1 MGDQQRFGRAAAP
14 RSARARPQCAAP
26 LPRAGPP
33 PSAAPRQPAQH
44 TRLRVASAADRTD
57 VQTQTLQRLRAHRLE
72 VGVVVVHPW
81 LMHVQTRSC
90 QAGGSVVRGGTR
102 SPGHDVLV
110 AAEWQ
115 MTARRADA
123 PAACLAA
130 PCRLHLPLNAE
141 NRVESARLIR
151 DRASGAEVRPAPPR
165 RRGGAGTPKRPGYRR
180 WHERSTAGPER
191 PADPN
196 ELLP

>member
-1 MGDQQRFGRAAAP
+1 M
-14 RSARARPQCAAP
+14 
-26 LPRAGPP
+26 
-33 PSAAPRQPAQH
+33 
-44 TRLRVASAADRTD
+44 
-57 VQTQTLQRLRAHRLE
+57 
-72 VGVVVVHPW
+72 VVHPW

-165 RRGGAGTPKRPGYRR
+165 RRGGAGTRRSAPATVAGTSDRPR
-180 WHERSTAGPER
+180 
-191 PADPN
+191 DPN
-196 ELLP
+196 VLLIQTSFCLDKLWPAAEKGHEPLCQKATDSRVSIDRARQTYI

>member
-1 MGDQQRFGRAAAP
+1 M
-14 RSARARPQCAAP
+14 
-26 LPRAGPP
+26 
-33 PSAAPRQPAQH
+33 
-44 TRLRVASAADRTD
+44 
-57 VQTQTLQRLRAHRLE
+57 
-72 VGVVVVHPW
+72 VVHPW

-151 DRASGAEVRPAPPR
+151 GRVGGAEVRPAPPR
-165 RRGGAGTPKRPGYRR
+165 RRGGAGTRRSAPATVAGTSDRPR
-180 WHERSTAGPER
+180 
-191 PADPN
+191 DPN
-196 ELLP
+196 VLLIQTSFCLDKLWPARAGVLS

>member
-1 MGDQQRFGRAAAP
+1 M
-14 RSARARPQCAAP
+14 
-26 LPRAGPP
+26 
-33 PSAAPRQPAQH
+33 
-44 TRLRVASAADRTD
+44 
-57 VQTQTLQRLRAHRLE
+57 
-72 VGVVVVHPW
+72 VVHPW

-151 DRASGAEVRPAPPR
+151 DRAGGVEVRPAPPR
-165 RRGGAGTPKRPGYRR
+165 WWGGAGTRRSAPATVAGTSDRPR
-180 WHERSTAGPER
+180 
-191 PADPN
+191 DPN
-196 ELLP
+196 VLLIQTSFCLDKLWPAAEKGHEKLLVDSSSGRHVDDGQNSERVPNDAAQLRHLVLRIARR